1 MDLDVSNN
9 LNFKQRHC
17 NFLLTIFFLEKPGP
31 FKARE
36 DMSSGPGYLT
46 TGGSYH
52 LRIKPPG
59 QETGAFPQHPQN
71 NSVLVEDTAFIST
84 SMETPSSSQS
94 HPLKRAN
101 EEVVWKT
108 LENTGE
114 ISEHDWSFL
123 LLEPARLSLCPLPDR
138 CPSALGRLQHHC
150 HRTVSLI
157 QRRLKFIRW
166 HGRC

>member
-9 LNFKQRHC
+9 LNFKQRHHD
-17 NFLLTIFFLEKPGP
+17 FLLTIFFLEKPGP

-36 DMSSGPGYLT
+36 DKSSGPGYLNHKRQL
-46 TGGSYH
+46 SFENQAAW
-52 LRIKPPG
+52 PG
-59 QETGAFPQHPQN
+59 DWSFPQHPQN
-71 NSVLVEDTAFIST
+71 NSFLVEDTAFIST

-94 HPLKRAN
+94 HPLKRAD
-101 EEVVWKT
+101 EEVAWKT

-114 ISEHDWSFL
+114 ISKHDWSFL

-157 QRRLKFIRW
+157 QRRFKFIRW